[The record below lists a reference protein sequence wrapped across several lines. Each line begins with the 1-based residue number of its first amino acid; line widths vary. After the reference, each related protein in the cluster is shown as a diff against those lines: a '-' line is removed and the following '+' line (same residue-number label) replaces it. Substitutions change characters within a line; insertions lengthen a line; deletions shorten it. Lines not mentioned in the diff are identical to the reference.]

1 MPLVHCRALIME
13 AGLSSLAKIDF
24 MVTCNTSFNIFEIVL
39 IVKIFLASGRLIG
52 GFSAFKI

>member
-1 MPLVHCRALIME
+1 MLGHESC
-13 AGLSSLAKIDF
+13 IDQR
-24 MVTCNTSFNIFEIVL
+24 VPSFNIFVIVL